1 VTEYVDLHPEPTS
14 NPNVMILVTN
24 LTLNPGG
31 EAEVYRSPD
40 EGEEGS
46 PLAQELFAVPGL
58 AALTLDGGELA
69 ITREPDV
76 EWHDLIEDISD
87 ALRDFFL

>member
-1 VTEYVDLHPEPTS
+1 MTEYVDLHPEPTDD
-14 NPNVMILVTN
+14 PDVMVLLTN
-24 LTLNPGG
+24 LSLTPGG
-31 EAEVYRSPD
+31 EAEVYHSPD

-46 PLAQELFAVPGL
+46 PLAQTLFAVPGL
-58 AALTLDGGELA
+58 AALTLDGGELT

-76 EWHDLIEDISD
+76 EWHDLIEDVSD